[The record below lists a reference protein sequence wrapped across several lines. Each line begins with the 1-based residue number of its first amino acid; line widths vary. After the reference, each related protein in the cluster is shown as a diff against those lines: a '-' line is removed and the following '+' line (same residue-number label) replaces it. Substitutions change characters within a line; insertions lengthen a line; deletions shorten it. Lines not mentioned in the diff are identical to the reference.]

1 MMVYLLTLFSDIE
14 ECLAGN
20 HTCSSDAKC
29 INTDG
34 SYSCF
39 CKAGYVGDGRDCS
52 GQVSV
57 AYISFVF

>member
-29 INTDG
+29 INNNG
-34 SYSCF
+34 SYNCS
-39 CKAGYVGDGRDCS
+39 CKAGFVGDGRNCS
-52 GQVSV
+52 GQISL
-57 AYISFVF
+57 AYITFVF